1 MQGVIMKSK
10 AACLL
15 LVLSLFVVGS
25 DGNGQEQG
33 ERDELLEQQKV
44 LKEKIETLRR
54 EQDFLLFEK
63 ALYATDS
70 KYLIINL
77 GAKKGQLKYKNRVL
91 KDFRFTA
98 SANIAKDALKTGALT
113 GELTLTKKIENPGQ
127 RRVLLFGKSLAI
139 QWLRPAR
146 SSYTANIP
154 RLSLSKR
161 DFQSI
166 FYAVEEGAKAYIVR

>member
-1 MQGVIMKSK
+1 MKSK

-15 LVLSLFVVGS
+15 LLLSLFVMGM
-25 DGNGQEQG
+25 DGNGQEQD
-33 ERDELLEQQKV
+33 EREELLEQQKA
-44 LKEKIETLRR
+44 LNEKIETLRR

-98 SANIAKDALKTGALT
+98 STNLAKDALKA
-113 GELTLTKKIENPGQ
+113 GELTLTKKKEGPGQ
-127 RRVLLFGKSLAI
+127 RHVLLFGKSLVI
-139 QWLRPAR
+139 QWKRPAR
-146 SSYTANIP
+146 PSYAAHTP

>member
-15 LVLSLFVVGS
+15 LLLSLFVVGR

-33 ERDELLEQQKV
+33 EHDELLEQQKV
-44 LKEKIETLRR
+44 LKENIETLRR

-98 SANIAKDALKTGALT
+98 SANIAKDALKTG
-113 GELTLTKKIENPGQ
+113 ELTLTKKIENPGQ
-127 RRVLLFGKSLAI
+127 RHVLLFGKSLAI
-139 QWLRPAR
+139 QWVRPAR

-154 RLSLSKR
+154 HLSLSKR

>member
-1 MQGVIMKSK
+1 MQNVTMKSK
-10 AACLL
+10 AACLFL
-15 LVLSLFVVGS
+15 LLSLLFMGM
-25 DGNGQEQG
+25 DGNGQEQN
-33 ERDELLEQQKV
+33 ERDELLKQQKV

-54 EQDFLLFEK
+54 EQDFLLFER

-98 SANIAKDALKTGALT
+98 SANLADNALKPGTV
-113 GELTLTKKIENPGQ
+113 TLTKKKEDPGQ
-127 RRVLLFGKSLAI
+127 RHVLLFGKSLVI
-139 QWLRPAR
+139 LWKPPA
-146 SSYTANIP
+146 SSPYAKNIP
-154 RLSLSKR
+154 RISLSKG

-166 FYAVEEGAKAYIVR
+166 FYAIEEGAKAYLMK

>member
-1 MQGVIMKSK
+1 MQSVIMKSK

-15 LVLSLFVVGS
+15 LLFSLFFVGM
-25 DGNGQEQG
+25 DGNGQEQD
-33 ERDELLEQQKV
+33 ERDDLLEQQKA
-44 LKEKIETLRR
+44 LKEKIDTLRR

-98 SANIAKDALKTGALT
+98 SANLAKNALKPGT
-113 GELTLTKKIENPGQ
+113 LTLTKKREDPGQ
-127 RRVLLFGKSLAI
+127 RHVLLFGKSLVI
-139 QWLRPAR
+139 QWKRPAR
-146 SSYTANIP
+146 SPYATNIP

-161 DFQSI
+161 DLQSI

>member
-1 MQGVIMKSK
+1 MQNATIKSK

-15 LVLSLFVVGS
+15 LLLSLFFVS
-25 DGNGQEQG
+25 MDGNGQEQNA
-33 ERDELLEQQKV
+33 RDELLGQQKV

-70 KYLIINL
+70 KYLVINL
-77 GAKKGQLKYKNRVL
+77 GSKKGQLKYKNRVL
-91 KDFRFTA
+91 KDFHFTT
-98 SANIAKDALKTGALT
+98 SANLPEDALKPGT
-113 GELTLTKKIENPGQ
+113 LTLTKKREGSGQ
-127 RRVLLFGKSLAI
+127 RHVLLFGKSLVI
-139 QWLRPAR
+139 QWKRPAR
-146 SSYTANIP
+146 PPYAANIP

-161 DFQSI
+161 DLQSI

>member
-1 MQGVIMKSK
+1 MQSVIMKSK

-15 LVLSLFVVGS
+15 LLLSLLFVGM
-25 DGNGQEQG
+25 DGNGQEQD
-33 ERDELLEQQKV
+33 ERDELLEQQKA

-54 EQDFLLFEK
+54 EQDFLIFEK

-77 GAKKGQLKYKNRVL
+77 GSMKGRLKYKNRVL

-98 SANIAKDALKTGALT
+98 SANPAGDALKPGTV
-113 GELTLTKKIENPGQ
+113 TLTKKREDPGQ
-127 RRVLLFGKSLAI
+127 RHVLLFGKSLVI
-139 QWLRPAR
+139 QWKRPAG
-146 SSYTANIP
+146 SPYAANIP
-154 RLSLSKR
+154 RISLSKR

-166 FYAVEEGAKAYIVR
+166 FYAIEEGAKAYIMR